1 MGGVLFPKSKKD
13 RLYQTPPSV
22 NSLEDFP
29 PLGRSYKKSVENGR
43 CPVCKWSV
51 CKCQTSKESVS
62 FWQAS
67 QIDDSIEYLKGGA
80 RPKKVKVPKL
90 RIVESQ
96 EAEHEAITN
105 HVRGF
110 SEYWHHYDNHPVCG
124 FDEKCTFCLVR
135 SISMRISGLKREPSI
150 KPRELESL
158 DLESLSL
165 VFPAMAEVCPNF
177 ENDSILKVYCEDC
190 KNTLPVEESTILN
203 SVYDH
208 KGASVEASVNFLIRR
223 KMKFTPNC
231 CKSVNENFK
240 VRDNQQFLF
249 IKYEQPLSNI
259 GSATFFVQNAEFQI
273 LSVFVRSLIKER

>member
-29 PLGRSYKKSVENGR
+29 PLGRSYKKSVKNGR

-62 FWQAS
+62 FWQTS
-67 QIDDSIEYLKGGA
+67 QIDDPPEFLKGGA

-96 EAEHEAITN
+96 KPEHEVMTN

-110 SEYWHHYDNHPVCG
+110 SEYWHRYDNHPVCS
-124 FDEKCTFCLVR
+124 FDLKCAFCLVR

-150 KPRELESL
+150 KP
-158 DLESLSL
+158 
-165 VFPAMAEVCPNF
+165 
-177 ENDSILKVYCEDC
+177 
-190 KNTLPVEESTILN
+190 
-203 SVYDH
+203 
-208 KGASVEASVNFLIRR
+208 
-223 KMKFTPNC
+223 
-231 CKSVNENFK
+231 
-240 VRDNQQFLF
+240 
-249 IKYEQPLSNI
+249 
-259 GSATFFVQNAEFQI
+259 
-273 LSVFVRSLIKER
+273 